1 MELKKNI
8 NGIDCLVDINDYG
21 NVILK
26 VYSNDLVY
34 FDSLPVGRKVI
45 GNLNWSDGIL
55 ENDMYIYISYTNI
68 NDIDINKIDDIFG
81 DMVKY
86 IKNNKIIIEEKSV
99 EDLSEKI
106 LQKKNTLIN
115 VLLVNGYE
123 EVEDIKVKEMLIED
137 VEYK

>member
-1 MELKKNI
+1 MELKKN
-8 NGIDCLVDINDYG
+8 INDYG